1 MVCDVLLDRLC
12 GLTCHLF
19 DLIGAAVVPVGA
31 VQPGHGGDV
40 LLDVGRNA
48 HRFQDLF
55 EPFVVGQI
63 HSRDRVSQRP
73 GVSLGEA
80 VNVEDLR
87 PGQLVN
93 MVLMVFVLPQDRRD
107 DTGDVGGSYW

>member
-1 MVCDVLLDRLC
+1 MV
-12 GLTCHLF
+12 
-19 DLIGAAVVPVGA
+19 
-31 VQPGHGGDV
+31 GDV

-73 GVSLGEA
+73 GVPLGEA
-80 VNVEDLR
+80 VNFEDLR

-107 DTGDVGGSYW
+107 DTGDVGGGYW

>member
-1 MVCDVLLDRLC
+1 MVCDVLLHRLC

-63 HSRDRVSQRP
+63 HSRDRVSQRLEYLSARP
-73 GVSLGEA
+73 SMSRISGPVS
-80 VNVEDLR
+80 
-87 PGQLVN
+87 
-93 MVLMVFVLPQDRRD
+93 
-107 DTGDVGGSYW
+107 S